1 MGLSEPS
8 FKKRWSNHKTD
19 FKHEKHEYSTEL
31 SKYIWSLKRK
41 QIDFEIKWKIL
52 ERAQP
57 FSPVSEICN
66 LCTTEK
72 YYIVFEPQ
80 EATINQLDE
89 INGPCLHKHA
99 KLLQKT

>member
-1 MGLSEPS
+1 MNTTLNCAFYAVQNGQILLFTIGTS
-8 FKKRWSNHKTD
+8 
-19 FKHEKHEYSTEL
+19 L

-41 QIDFEIKWKIL
+41 KIDFEMKWKIL